1 MRRGAGGALHRSSGI
16 TPGRPLPTTGLCA
29 HPAALH
35 FFYPHFSASPTL
47 PGQHDRSVYSPGW
60 EKLIA
65 IIVGIKEWVVPQDK
79 AFFDLFDEMARTVVV
94 AADLLVDFI
103 ENFEDVKE
111 KCRQVKELEHQG
123 DDITHQIYE
132 QLNRTFIT
140 PLEPEEISRLAS
152 ALDDILDYID
162 GTAQQMYSYGI
173 TETDD
178 SMIQLAKL
186 IQLSVIEIEK
196 AVTGIRSIK
205 DPGLIEERCIEVNRL
220 ENIADNVL
228 GHAIMDIFKT
238 KDAITIIK
246 LKDIYENL
254 EMATDKCEDV
264 ANVLSDIAI
273 RHS

>member
-1 MRRGAGGALHRSSGI
+1 M
-16 TPGRPLPTTGLCA
+16 
-29 HPAALH
+29 
-35 FFYPHFSASPTL
+35 
-47 PGQHDRSVYSPGW
+47 
-60 EKLIA
+60 
-65 IIVGIKEWVVPQDK
+65 GIKEWVVPQDK
-79 AFFDLFDEMARTVVV
+79 VFFDLFDRMAVTVVS
-94 AADLLVDFI
+94 AADLLVEFV
-103 ENFEDVKE
+103 ENFENVKE
-111 KCRQVKELEHQG
+111 QCHRMKEIEHQG
-123 DDITHQIYE
+123 DEITHQIYE

-186 IQLSVIEIEK
+186 IRLSVVEIEK
-196 AVTGIRSIK
+196 AVTGIRTIK
-205 DPGLIEERCIEVNRL
+205 NPVLIEERCIEVNRL
-220 ENIADNVL
+220 ENVADNVL
-228 GHAIMDIFKT
+228 AHAIRDLFKT
-238 KDAITIIK
+238 GDAITIIK

>member
-1 MRRGAGGALHRSSGI
+1 M
-16 TPGRPLPTTGLCA
+16 
-29 HPAALH
+29 
-35 FFYPHFSASPTL
+35 
-47 PGQHDRSVYSPGW
+47 
-60 EKLIA
+60 
-65 IIVGIKEWVVPQDK
+65 IIVGIKEWVIPQDK
-79 AFFDLFDEMARTVVV
+79 VFFDLFDRMAQTVVS
-94 AADLLVDFI
+94 AADLLVELV
-103 ENFEDVKE
+103 ENFENVKE
-111 KCRQVKELEHQG
+111 QCHRMKRIEHQG
-123 DDITHQIYE
+123 DEISHEIYE

-178 SMIQLAKL
+178 SMIELAKL
-186 IQLSVIEIEK
+186 IRLSVIEIEK
-196 AVTGIRSIK
+196 AVTGIRTIK
-205 DPGLIEERCIEVNRL
+205 NPGLIEERCIEVNRL
-220 ENIADNVL
+220 ENVADNVL
-228 GHAIMDIFKT
+228 GHAIMDLFKT